1 MALFAFA
8 SKIPPEASSMWYA
21 TGSIEMD
28 TESDSGG
35 NKAVLQTAT
44 ALAIS
49 FAIFFPTQFDY
60 LAPAGDKLAL
70 ALMQVFFAVVGAGGS
85 VWNVIN
91 TAPSTF
97 LFAVVQVTVH
107 LAVILGLGWLLIWVL
122 LPTKLYKQTWTPKL
136 NTKLN
141 STYFREQGTNL
152 LLFSFPVMLIAVLG
166 SVYLH
171 LQKRSQNKPSS
182 ERSTNSRLG
191 FSRRPVLVMAPLGIV
206 TALELTFVVMFIALL
221 IWSLANYLYISF
233 GNLMMHKPDEK
244 VWQARFRSVSL
255 RVGYI
260 GNVCWAFLFFPVT
273 RGSSILPL
281 VGLTSESSIK
291 YHIWLGHLSNAL
303 FVLHTVGFVIY
314 WLMTDQM
321 VESRKRARL
330 LSARLLPCN
339 AVELNFSRSPG
350 LYYNPTSILFV
361 NLPGISKLQWHPFT
375 VISNGN
381 MEQDKLSIFVKC
393 QGSWTQKLYQQLS
406 SSVDRLEVSVE
417 GPYGPTSSH
426 FLRHESL
433 VMVSGGSGISPF
445 ISIIRE
451 IIFQSTQPNSQ
462 VPNIHLICVFKNFTD
477 LSMLDLLLPIS
488 ITPPE
493 ISKLKLQID
502 VYVTR
507 EKQQPETQNT
517 QKLIQSVWFKPNP
530 SDSPI
535 SPALG
540 PDSWL
545 WLCSIITS
553 SFIMFLLLLG
563 IITRYYIYP
572 IESTGIEVYHYSFKC
587 LWDMFLVCV
596 CVFLVSS
603 AVFLWRKKQNSIEGK
618 QVQNLEVSTPGMSP
632 GLWFC
637 SEGDRELESHPNQS
651 LVQATKVHFGD
662 RPNLKKILFDIK
674 GSDVGVLVCGPRNM
688 RHEVAKICSSG
699 LADNLHFESIS
710 FNW

>member
-1 MALFAFA
+1 MSNCKTIL
-8 SKIPPEASSMWYA
+8 KITSL
-21 TGSIEMD
+21 
-28 TESDSGG
+28 
-35 NKAVLQTAT
+35 V
-44 ALAIS
+44 
-49 FAIFFPTQFDY
+49 
-60 LAPAGDKLAL
+60 
-70 ALMQVFFAVVGAGGS
+70 VF
-85 VWNVIN
+85 
-91 TAPSTF
+91 
-97 LFAVVQVTVH
+97 
-107 LAVILGLGWLLIWVL
+107 LGWLLIWVM

-171 LQKRSQNKPSS
+171 LQKRSQNRPSS
-182 ERSTNSRLG
+182 GRSTSSRLG
-191 FSRRPVLVMAPLGIV
+191 FSRRPVMVMAPLGIV
-206 TALELTFVVMFIALL
+206 TALELTFGAMFIALL

-273 RGSSILPL
+273 RGSSILKL

-291 YHIWLGHLSNAL
+291 YHIWLGHLSNAF

-314 WLMTDQM
+314 WWMTDQM
-321 VESRKRARL
+321 VEILEWSKTYVSNIAGVIATVIAVVMWVTSIPRVRRKMFEVFFYTHQLYILYIIFYVLHVGSAYFCMILPGIFLFIVDRHLRFLQSRKRARL
-330 LSARLLPCN
+330 LSARLLPCG

-350 LYYNPTSILFV
+350 LYYNPTSILFI
-361 NLPGISKLQWHPFT
+361 NLPSISKLQWHPFT

-426 FLRHESL
+426 FLSHESL

-462 VPNIHLICVFKNFTD
+462 VPSIHLICVFKNFAD

-488 ITPPE
+488 STPPE

-507 EKQQPETQNT
+507 EKQEPETQDT

-530 SDSPI
+530 SDAPI

-553 SFIMFLLLLG
+553 SFVMFLLLLG
-563 IITRYYIYP
+563 IITRFYIYP

-596 CVFLVSS
+596 CVFMVSS
-603 AVFLWRKKQNSIEGK
+603 AVFLWRKNQDAMEGK

-632 GLWFC
+632 GSWFC

-651 LVQATKVHFGD
+651 LVQATEVHFGD

-699 LADNLHFESIS
+699 LADNLHLESIS

>member
-1 MALFAFA
+1 
-8 SKIPPEASSMWYA
+8 
-21 TGSIEMD
+21 
-28 TESDSGG
+28 
-35 NKAVLQTAT
+35 
-44 ALAIS
+44 
-49 FAIFFPTQFDY
+49 
-60 LAPAGDKLAL
+60 
-70 ALMQVFFAVVGAGGS
+70 
-85 VWNVIN
+85 
-91 TAPSTF
+91 
-97 LFAVVQVTVH
+97 
-107 LAVILGLGWLLIWVL
+107 
-122 LPTKLYKQTWTPKL
+122 
-136 NTKLN
+136 
-141 STYFREQGTNL
+141 
-152 LLFSFPVMLIAVLG
+152 MLIAVLG

-171 LQKRSQNKPSS
+171 LQKRSQNRPSS
-182 ERSTNSRLG
+182 GRSTSSRLG
-191 FSRRPVLVMAPLGIV
+191 FSRRPVMVMAPLGIV
-206 TALELTFVVMFIALL
+206 TALELTFGAMFIALL

-314 WLMTDQM
+314 WWMTDQM
-321 VESRKRARL
+321 VEILEWSKTYVSNVAGVIATVIAVVMWVTSIPRVRRKMFEVFFYTHQLYILYIIFYVLHVGSAYFCMILPGIFLFIVDRHLRFLQSRKRARL
-330 LSARLLPCN
+330 LSARLLPCG

-350 LYYNPTSILFV
+350 LYYNPTSILFI
-361 NLPGISKLQWHPFT
+361 NLPSISKLQWHPFT

-381 MEQDKLSIFVKC
+381 MEQDKLRIFVKC

-426 FLRHESL
+426 FLSHESL

-462 VPNIHLICVFKNFTD
+462 VPSIHLICVFKNFAD

-488 ITPPE
+488 STPPE

-507 EKQQPETQNT
+507 EKQEPETQDT

-553 SFIMFLLLLG
+553 SFVMFLLLLG
-563 IITRYYIYP
+563 IITRFYIYP

-596 CVFLVSS
+596 CVFMVSS
-603 AVFLWRKKQNSIEGK
+603 AVFLWRKNQNAMEGK

-632 GLWFC
+632 GSWFC

-651 LVQATKVHFGD
+651 LVQATEVHFGD